1 MHRITTQK
9 GFTMIEILVAI
20 FVIVVALMGILTV
33 ASMVIG
39 GNTYSRDFTT
49 AITLTQET
57 LEELKND
64 GYDNVTGGT
73 ESSSIFMTTW
83 SVTDDTPEADMKTVT
98 ATTTWSRKG
107 QSHTVTLRTIMGD
120 LGY

>member
-1 MHRITTQK
+1 MHRMTTQK

-20 FVIVVALMGILTV
+20 FIIMVALMGILTV
-33 ASMVIG
+33 ASMVIS

-49 AITLTQET
+49 AITLSQEK

-64 GYDNVTGGT
+64 GYDNLTGGT
-73 ESSSIFMTTW
+73 GSSSIYTTTW
-83 SVTDDTPEADMKTVT
+83 SVTDDNPEADMKTVT
-98 ATTTWSRKG
+98 ASTSWSRKG
-107 QSHTVTLRTIMGD
+107 KSHTVTLKTIMGD